1 MTKQEKTK
9 ATKEANKIYKLFLH
23 NMKSYNLAFTG
34 SLIAVG
40 LLLENSEGE
49 NVKFWQNVK
58 ERIYYLHDR
67 ENNE

>member
-9 ATKEANKIYKLFLH
+9 ATKEANKIYKSFLYH
-23 NMKSYNLAFTG
+23 IKSHNLAFTC
-34 SLIAVG
+34 SIFAIG

-49 NVKFWQNVK
+49 KVKFWQNVT
-58 ERIYYLHDR
+58 ERLYFFHYR